1 MLLTIGPTLKLGVF
15 VGVGQSM
22 NDFLRKKKMIKN
34 TEKNCD
40 LLAKEIVD
48 SWDMDSLVN
57 YAIDRMSNFF
67 QQDKKDFEAE
77 WNEMEMPLDKTA

>member
-1 MLLTIGPTLKLGVF
+1 
-15 VGVGQSM
+15 
-22 NDFLRKKKMIKN
+22 MIEH